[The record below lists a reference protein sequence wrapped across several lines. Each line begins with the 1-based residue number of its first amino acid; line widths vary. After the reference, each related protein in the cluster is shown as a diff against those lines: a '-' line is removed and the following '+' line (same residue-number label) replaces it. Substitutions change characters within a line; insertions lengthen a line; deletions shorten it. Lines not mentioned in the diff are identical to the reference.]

1 MTEPPRVS
9 RRLLLAVPAVF
20 AAGRAAAQAWP
31 SRPMRLIVPFPPGGT
46 TDIVGRLVAA
56 RMGAALGQPMVV
68 ENRPGAGGTVGSDL
82 VAKSPPDGHVFV
94 VSNIAAHGVAPSIY
108 PSLPYDP
115 VRDFTHIALLAST
128 PSALAVP
135 ATSPV
140 RSFAD
145 FVQRARTRD
154 VTVASPGNGSSSHVL
169 TGLLAHNMN
178 LRLVHVPYR
187 GSAPGITALMAGE
200 VDAMIT
206 TLLELGGN
214 DRIRMIASTA
224 ARRSPG
230 YGDLPTFAELGRP
243 EMTAPTWFGLSG
255 PAGLPAPIADRL
267 HAEALAAL
275 REPDVARRL
284 AELVAT
290 PEPLGRADYAALV
303 AREVAR
309 WAEAVRISGARAD

>member
-1 MTEPPRVS
+1 
-9 RRLLLAVPAVF
+9 
-20 AAGRAAAQAWP
+20 
-31 SRPMRLIVPFPPGGT
+31 
-46 TDIVGRLVAA
+46 
-56 RMGAALGQPMVV
+56 
-68 ENRPGAGGTVGSDL
+68 
-82 VAKSPPDGHVFV
+82 
-94 VSNIAAHGVAPSIY
+94 
-108 PSLPYDP
+108 
-115 VRDFTHIALLAST
+115 
-128 PSALAVP
+128 
-135 ATSPV
+135 
-140 RSFAD
+140 
-145 FVQRARTRD
+145 
-154 VTVASPGNGSSSHVL
+154 VASPGNGSSSHVL
-169 TGLLAHNMN
+169 TGLLARTMN

-230 YGDLPTFAELGRP
+230 FGELPTFAELGRP

-255 PAGLPAPIADRL
+255 PAGLPASIADRL

-275 REPDVARRL
+275 RQPDVAQRM

-290 PEPLGRADYAALV
+290 PEPLSRAHYAALV
-303 AREVAR
+303 AAEVAR

>member
-1 MTEPPRVS
+1 MTCPPRVP
-9 RRLLLAVPAVF
+9 RRLLLAAPAVL
-20 AAGRAAAQAWP
+20 AAGAAVAQPWP
-31 SRPMRLIVPFPPGGT
+31 SRPMRLVVPFPPGGT

-56 RMGAALGQPMVV
+56 RMGAALGQPMVA
-68 ENRPGAGGTVGSDL
+68 ENRPGAGGTVGSDA
-82 VAKSPPDGHVFV
+82 VAKAPPDGHTLV

-115 VRDFTHIALLAST
+115 VRDFTHIALLADT

-135 ATSPV
+135 AAGPV

-145 FVQRARTRD
+145 LVERARTRD

-169 TGLLAHNMN
+169 TGLLARTMN

-230 YGDLPTFAELGRP
+230 FGDLGRP

-275 REPDVARRL
+275 RQPDVAQRL

-290 PEPLGRADYAALV
+290 PEPLSRAQYAALV
-303 AREVAR
+303 AAEVAR